1 MKKIILLAVFVLFS
15 IASFS
20 QDRISTKKGSKLDV
34 IVTEITPTLVRY
46 KLFSEPN
53 GRVFFVY
60 KDDVESITYKDGK
73 VETFNQS
80 GDQAI
85 ESKNVQKE
93 NETQTQTQGQL
104 QTQNKTQ
111 THIYTQ
117 PKQSSSIVKTQ
128 INTVSETQTDN
139 SRNQTNDYI
148 QSDGKEKDI
157 VYLTD
162 GSIIRGTILTQ
173 TPNKLVEIKTANGKI
188 VTCQMDDIEKI
199 VAGTTGENYKSGRS
213 SSGSSKGSSSGLNS
227 GYRGIIDLGYYYGVG
242 TYQINR
248 VNFNFINGYQ
258 INPYFY
264 VGIGTGVHYYY
275 TDFSQPSD
283 NVFLVPFF
291 ADLRANFINGPVS
304 PYLSCDIGYS
314 FNASSDSFNGE
325 GILINPTAG
334 VSFKLS
340 ERNEI
345 HIGVGYQ
352 LQSFRIIYYYDDGND
367 YNYFPHS
374 SHINVGALAF
384 KVGFSF

>member
-1 MKKIILLAVFVLFS
+1 MKKIILLAAFAFFT

-20 QDRISTKKGSKLDV
+20 QDRILMKKGTKIDV

-46 KLFSEPN
+46 KLLSEPD
-53 GRVFFVY
+53 GRTYFAY
-60 KDDVESITYKDGK
+60 KDDVASITYKDGR

-80 GDQAI
+80 GDQVV
-85 ESKNVQKE
+85 ENKNNPKE
-93 NETQTQTQGQL
+93 NQSQK
-104 QTQNKTQ
+104 QTQNKKQTQ
-111 THIYTQ
+111 TPNRQ
-117 PKQSSSIVKTQ
+117 SNPVVKKQENVENQSQSV
-128 INTVSETQTDN
+128 DN
-139 SRNQTNDYI
+139 WNQNNDYL

-162 GSIIRGTILTQ
+162 GSIVRGTILVQ
-173 TPNKLVEIKTANGKI
+173 DPNKPVEIKTANGKI
-188 VTCQMDDIEKI
+188 VTCQMDDIDKI
-199 VAGTTGENYKSGRS
+199 VAGTSV
-213 SSGSSKGSSSGLNS
+213 GSYNPRGSSSGPSGRNSSGFSGGSSSELNS

-242 TYQINR
+242 TYQIDR

-264 VGIGTGVHYYY
+264 VGIGIGVHYYY

-283 NVFLVPFF
+283 NAFLIPFF

-314 FNASSDSFNGE
+314 FNASDSFNGE

-334 VSFKLS
+334 VSFKVS

-352 LQSFRIIYYYDDGND
+352 LQGFRVIYYYYDGND
-367 YNYFPHS
+367 YNYFSNS
-374 SHINVGALAF
+374 SHINAGALAF